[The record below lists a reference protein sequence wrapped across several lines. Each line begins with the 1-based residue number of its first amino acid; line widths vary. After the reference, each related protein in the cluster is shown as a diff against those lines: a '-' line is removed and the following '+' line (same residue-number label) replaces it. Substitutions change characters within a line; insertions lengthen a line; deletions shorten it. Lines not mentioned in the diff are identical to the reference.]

1 MKSQHLP
8 YSDRSSISKSPLDP
22 PEESQEKHLLFPD
35 QNKQQQQKKR
45 HKRLAPYVIWGIHHG
60 MQCSQLK
67 YRPSQVNHLLIYG
80 KNQIIS
86 VHLKRTA

>member
-35 QNKQQQQKKR
+35 QNKQTKK
-45 HKRLAPYVIWGIHHG
+45 KDTKG
-60 MQCSQLK
+60 
-67 YRPSQVNHLLIYG
+67 
-80 KNQIIS
+80 
-86 VHLKRTA
+86 